1 MRDEFGIDPAHA
13 AQKAC
18 KRAIRRE
25 LGECHLGKAGNV
37 SVAHPFRGQQSA
49 RKEWGS
55 NEIAET
61 SFGSRVFEKLPD
73 MDHEKVC
80 ISCMSIPGRQ
90 VMGMIFL
97 LI

>member
-1 MRDEFGIDPAHA
+1 MQPGEREDGGRRSGAILNSPSECMTFGIDPAHA

-49 RKEWGS
+49 Q
-55 NEIAET
+55 
-61 SFGSRVFEKLPD
+61 
-73 MDHEKVC
+73 KV
-80 ISCMSIPGRQ
+80 GGATR
-90 VMGMIFL
+90 
-97 LI
+97 